1 MDEHEVLETLKKL
14 SRPENIAG
22 MARFGINTQNNLG
35 ISIVALRTLAKKIGT
50 DHALAKHLWD
60 SGIHDARLLATL
72 VDDPRLVTQQQMDR
86 WVSAFDSWDV
96 CDQCC
101 NNLFYKTPYAYD
113 KIDQWCTKDQEYVK
127 RAGFTLIAVL
137 AVHDKQASDERFE
150 HFFPLI
156 VKGATDS
163 RNYVKKAVN
172 WALRQIGKRNTT
184 LNKRALA
191 LARDLK
197 QQESPAA
204 RWIATDAI
212 RELTSDKIQHSL
224 NTKKKKTTGKKKGS

>member
-1 MDEHEVLETLKKL
+1 MDEHDVLATLRKL

-22 MARFGINTQNNLG
+22 MARFGINPNNNLG
-35 ISIVALRTLAKKIGT
+35 NTIVTLRTLAKKIGT
-50 DHALAKHLWD
+50 DHALAGRLWETE
-60 SGIHDARLLATL
+60 IHDARLLATL
-72 VDDPRLVTQQQMDR
+72 IDDPRLVTKQQMDR
-86 WVSAFDSWDV
+86 WASAFDSWDI

-101 NNLFYKTPYAYD
+101 NNLFSKTPYAYE
-113 KIDQWCTKDQEYVK
+113 KIKQWCTKDQEYVK

-137 AVHDKQASDERFE
+137 AVHDKQASDEQFLRL
-150 HFFPLI
+150 FPLI
-156 VKGATDS
+156 TLGATDT

-184 LNKRALA
+184 LNKKALA

-197 QQESPAA
+197 RKDSPAA

-212 RELTSDKIQHSL
+212 RELTSDKIQRSL
-224 NTKKKKTTGKKKGS
+224 KVKKKKTTRKKERT